1 MPFNAEDYVHRIG
14 RTGRAGA
21 SGLAVTLVSRDDTR
35 LISDIE
41 KLIKKKIELEPFVL
55 EDERPRWRKPVEAE
69 AREDDVK
76 ASVPVPR
83 RPSRPSSPPV
93 PRDPLFDQPYE
104 ENASAS
110 PAWEKTPVDPAASSR
125 GGLSRYIK
133 PKRKLAAL
141 LSSEKAS

>member
-1 MPFNAEDYVHRIG
+1 MHRIG

-21 SGLAVTLVSRDDTR
+21 SGLAFTLVARDDMR
-35 LISDIE
+35 MVGDIE

-69 AREDDVK
+69 APEDDGK
-76 ASVPVPR
+76 ASAAAAPVPR
-83 RPSRPSSPPV
+83 RPARTSTPAV

-104 ENASAS
+104 ENTNAS
-110 PAWEKTPVDPAASSR
+110 PAWEKAPVDPATPR